1 MSEFINSLSNK
12 TWFVTIVSFLI
23 ANLGT
28 ILSMGIVIIR
38 NKLKNDSMKRA
49 FDEALAKA
57 NIDATATFNDQF
69 EAVKREI
76 SAIMNEQLEIVQRKL
91 KIDSDERKEA
101 VAAKSI
107 EVKDLIDSI
116 TKQTMATLQDL
127 DSNKVGDAEWKISAH
142 GHKRN

>member
-76 SAIMNEQLEIVQRKL
+76 SAIMNELRNR
-91 KIDSDERKEA
+91 SKEA
-101 VAAKSI
+101 
-107 EVKDLIDSI
+107 
-116 TKQTMATLQDL
+116 
-127 DSNKVGDAEWKISAH
+127 
-142 GHKRN
+142 

>member
-76 SAIMNEQLEIVQRKL
+76 SAIMNEQLEIVQKKL

-116 TKQTMATLQDL
+116 TKQTMETLQDL
-127 DSNKVGDAEWKISAH
+127 DSTKVGDAE
-142 GHKRN
+142 

>member
-1 MSEFINSLSNK
+1 MSDFINSLSNK

-76 SAIMNEQLEIVQRKL
+76 SAIMNEQLETVQRKL

-127 DSNKVGDAEWKISAH
+127 DSNKVGDAE
-142 GHKRN
+142 

>member
-76 SAIMNEQLEIVQRKL
+76 SAIMNEQLEIVQKKL

-127 DSNKVGDAEWKISAH
+127 DSNKAGDAE
-142 GHKRN
+142 

>member
-76 SAIMNEQLEIVQRKL
+76 SAIMNEQLEIVQKKL

-101 VAAKSI
+101 VATKSI

-127 DSNKVGDAEWKISAH
+127 DSNKVGDAE
-142 GHKRN
+142 

>member
-116 TKQTMATLQDL
+116 IKQTMATLQDL
-127 DSNKVGDAEWKISAH
+127 DSNKVGDAE
-142 GHKRN
+142 

>member
-1 MSEFINSLSNK
+1 MSEFINNLSNK

-127 DSNKVGDAEWKISAH
+127 DSNKVGDAE
-142 GHKRN
+142 

>member
-49 FDEALAKA
+49 FDEALARA
-57 NIDATATFNDQF
+57 NIDATTTFNDQF

-76 SAIMNEQLEIVQRKL
+76 SAIMNEQLEIVQKKL
-91 KIDSDERKEA
+91 KIDSDERKEV

-127 DSNKVGDAEWKISAH
+127 DSNKVGDAE
-142 GHKRN
+142 

>member
-76 SAIMNEQLEIVQRKL
+76 SAIMNEQLEIVQKKL

-142 GHKRN
+142 GHKRS

>member
-1 MSEFINSLSNK
+1 MSDFINSLSNK

-57 NIDATATFNDQF
+57 NIDATVTFNDQF

-101 VAAKSI
+101 VQAKSI

-127 DSNKVGDAEWKISAH
+127 DSNKVGDAE
-142 GHKRN
+142 

>member
-127 DSNKVGDAEWKISAH
+127 DSNKVGDVE
-142 GHKRN
+142 

>member
-76 SAIMNEQLEIVQRKL
+76 SAIINEQLEIVQRKL

-127 DSNKVGDAEWKISAH
+127 DSNKVGDAE
-142 GHKRN
+142 

>member
-1 MSEFINSLSNK
+1 MSELINSLSNK

-69 EAVKREI
+69 EAVKNEI
-76 SAIMNEQLEIVQRKL
+76 SAIMNEQLEIVQKKL

-116 TKQTMATLQDL
+116 TKQTMETLQDL
-127 DSNKVGDAEWKISAH
+127 DSNKVGDAE
-142 GHKRN
+142 

>member
-1 MSEFINSLSNK
+1 MSDFINSLSNK

-57 NIDATATFNDQF
+57 NIDATATFNEQF

-91 KIDSDERKEA
+91 KIDSDERKET
-101 VAAKSI
+101 VQAKSI

-127 DSNKVGDAEWKISAH
+127 GSNKVGDAE
-142 GHKRN
+142 

>member
-1 MSEFINSLSNK
+1 MSEFISGLSNK

-28 ILSMGIVIIR
+28 ILSMGIVIVR

-69 EAVKREI
+69 EAVKNEI
-76 SAIMNEQLEIVQRKL
+76 SAIMNEQLEIVQKKL

-116 TKQTMATLQDL
+116 TKQTMETLQDL
-127 DSNKVGDAEWKISAH
+127 DSTKVGDAE
-142 GHKRN
+142 

>member
-28 ILSMGIVIIR
+28 ILSMGMVIIR

-127 DSNKVGDAEWKISAH
+127 DSNKVGDAE
-142 GHKRN
+142 

>member
-116 TKQTMATLQDL
+116 TKQTMETLQDL
-127 DSNKVGDAEWKISAH
+127 DSNKVGDAE
-142 GHKRN
+142 

>member
-69 EAVKREI
+69 ETVKREI
-76 SAIMNEQLEIVQRKL
+76 SAIMNEQLEIVQKKL

-142 GHKRN
+142 GHKRS

>member
-57 NIDATATFNDQF
+57 NIDATTTFNDQF

-76 SAIMNEQLEIVQRKL
+76 SAIMSEQLEIVQKKL

-127 DSNKVGDAEWKISAH
+127 DSNKVGDAE
-142 GHKRN
+142 

>member
-116 TKQTMATLQDL
+116 TKKTMATLQDL

-142 GHKRN
+142 GHKRS

>member
-76 SAIMNEQLEIVQRKL
+76 SAIMNEQLEIVQKKL

-107 EVKDLIDSI
+107 EVKELIDSI
-116 TKQTMATLQDL
+116 TKQTMETLQDL
-127 DSNKVGDAEWKISAH
+127 DSTKVGDAE
-142 GHKRN
+142 

>member
-76 SAIMNEQLEIVQRKL
+76 SAIMNEQLEIVQKKL

-116 TKQTMATLQDL
+116 TKQTMATLQYL
-127 DSNKVGDAEWKISAH
+127 DSNKVGDAE
-142 GHKRN
+142 

>member
-76 SAIMNEQLEIVQRKL
+76 SAIMNKQLEIVQKKL

-127 DSNKVGDAEWKISAH
+127 DSNKVGDAE
-142 GHKRN
+142 

>member
-127 DSNKVGDAEWKISAH
+127 DSTKVGDAE
-142 GHKRN
+142 